1 MADTQITRWMIS
13 ESIDDKRIEHG
24 PYASGLEAE
33 VFARRIGFPFLL
45 KYDITI
51 NEVEHVQDARLI
63 IIELPAIQRREDTIH
78 VKCSTC
84 GAGSSHRRISE
95 AELWS
100 DIHEFENLRHQ
111 VKMFLK
117 TGTELHELGVWK
129 KGLPP
134 PTPGQ
139 SV

>member
-1 MADTQITRWMIS
+1 MIS

-33 VFARRIGFPFLL
+33 VFARRVGFPFLL
-45 KYDITI
+45 KYDITMDGG
-51 NEVEHVQDARLI
+51 NQVSDARLI
-63 IIELPAIQRREDTIH
+63 IIELPAIHRRDDTIH
-78 VKCSTC
+78 VKCNTC
-84 GAGSSHRRISE
+84 GASSSHRKISE

-129 KGLPP
+129 RGLPP
-134 PTPGQ
+134 PTSGQ
-139 SV
+139 LT